1 MPVLDAERAS
11 PVKVEI
17 LYFDGCPS
25 FEALLP
31 RVRDIVSEHGGDP
44 DGIALRAVETLEAA
58 EAARFLGSP
67 SVRVDGR
74 DVDPTA
80 GQRDDFGLK
89 CRIYRFE
96 EGQSPT
102 PPDRWIRAAVS
113 ASSRS
118 AKP

>member
-1 MPVLDAERAS
+1 MN
-11 PVKVEI
+11 VEI

-31 RVRDIVSEHGGDP
+31 RLRDLVAERGGDP
-44 DGIALRAVETLEAA
+44 DEIALRPVETLEAA

-67 SVRVDGR
+67 SVRIDGR

-80 GQRDDFGLK
+80 AQREDFGMK
-89 CRIYRFE
+89 CRVYRSAE
-96 EGQSPT
+96 EGQAPL
-102 PPDRWIRAAVS
+102 PPESWLRAALTAS
-113 ASSRS
+113 ANA

>member
-1 MPVLDAERAS
+1 MN
-11 PVKVEI
+11 VEI

-31 RVRDIVSEHGGDP
+31 RVREIVTENGGDP
-44 DGIALRAVETLEAA
+44 DDDITLRAIETVDAA

-102 PPDRWIRAAVS
+102 PPDRWIRAALS
-113 ASSRS
+113 ASSGS

>member
-1 MPVLDAERAS
+1 MTDTARIEV
-11 PVKVEI
+11 

-31 RVRDIVSEHGGDP
+31 RLRELVAEHGENP
-44 DGIALRAVETLEAA
+44 DDISLRAIETLEDA

-80 GQRDDFGLK
+80 SRREDFGLK
-89 CRIYRFE
+89 CRLYLSD
-96 EGQSPT
+96 EGQSPL
-102 PPDRWIRAAVS
+102 PPDGWIRAAL
-113 ASSRS
+113 ATDFPP
-118 AKP
+118 AAP